1 MASSPKG
8 ATKWAPMTDGGWSSG
23 VGLAFLG
30 EVEKDSLK
38 CLGVMNSYYRDEF
51 PSMRAVGIKRVP
63 LSLHEDV
70 PLHSLG

>member
-1 MASSPKG
+1 M
-8 ATKWAPMTDGGWSSG
+8 G
-23 VGLAFLG
+23 VGLVFLG
-30 EVEKDSLK
+30 EVEKDSLE

-51 PSMRAVGIKRVP
+51 PSMRAVGIKRVL